1 MYSSVTVNTRI
12 SLLFLLL
19 FAVSYYS
26 VVSASYDAAPPRVVT
41 PKGTYIGKH
50 IVSGRQKR
58 NVFAFTGIPYA
69 KPPLGDLRFAYPE
82 RLTGRLGEHDA
93 TSPSPECLQ
102 WDHLRMRG
110 VVGVEDCLYLDIYTN
125 WYPAIVSKVTHQ
137 PIVVFVHAGSWLAGG
152 GAQDWFTADYL
163 IENDVVVVNINHRL
177 GALGFLSTED
187 RAAPGN
193 YAMRDV
199 ILALEWIRENAW
211 FFGGTNDTVTVM
223 GSGAG
228 GTTTHLLTLSPLAR
242 GASTNHDDYSLLA
255 RAISQSGTAYSPHA
269 ISRDARAQAFALART
284 VGCPAGLE
292 SVQLIHCLRNM
303 DANAIVGQIPTLF
316 KWDEEPLPFGPVI
329 DTWMM
334 DEAFL
339 PDEPHRLIHNNKFL
353 QIPWMCGTNRDDGA
367 FRVRD
372 ILHDDV
378 LVRQLNTDWDRVG
391 PVLLHLT
398 KDSCKDPVA
407 VARQI
412 RQYYIKDK
420 KFGDESSKEFVEM
433 MTDRF
438 FVYPTEKA
446 MRDHCSRLQGQYT
459 WCYRYVLDFC
469 GRKSFLDILQQDTAD
484 AAAKEAFGFAN
495 PRFQNTR
502 DAHGWGVGFMDELLF
517 LFPSP
522 KLKLFYAQQHSKDT
536 SSSVSTSM
544 IMLWTNFIKGGDPTP
559 LLPGY
564 PDDVSPWG
572 TWWEPYYVGYDIYLK
587 IDPDMESRDTP
598 YRAEQRQFWDSL
610 PLFENRDHNII
621 RDEL

>member
-1 MYSSVTVNTRI
+1 
-12 SLLFLLL
+12 
-19 FAVSYYS
+19 SYYS

-125 WYPAIVSKVTHQ
+125 W

-211 FFGGTNDTVTVM
+211 FFGGTNDT
-223 GSGAG
+223 
-228 GTTTHLLTLSPLAR
+228 
-242 GASTNHDDYSLLA
+242 
-255 RAISQSGTAYSPHA
+255 SGTAYSPHA

-420 KFGDESSKEFVEM
+420 KFGDESSKEFVEV
-433 MTDRF
+433 R
-438 FVYPTEKA
+438 
-446 MRDHCSRLQGQYT
+446 C
-459 WCYRYVLDFC
+459 
-469 GRKSFLDILQQDTAD
+469 
-484 AAAKEAFGFAN
+484 
-495 PRFQNTR
+495 
-502 DAHGWGVGFMDELLF
+502 
-517 LFPSP
+517 
-522 KLKLFYAQQHSKDT
+522 
-536 SSSVSTSM
+536 
-544 IMLWTNFIKGGDPTP
+544 
-559 LLPGY
+559 
-564 PDDVSPWG
+564 
-572 TWWEPYYVGYDIYLK
+572 
-587 IDPDMESRDTP
+587 
-598 YRAEQRQFWDSL
+598 
-610 PLFENRDHNII
+610 HNNA
-621 RDEL
+621 